1 MFRLWRCFDIIC
13 ILLYLCQIGL
23 CQCQIMIGFKS
34 LPTNKRKLT
43 FSVMKDMVW
52 QELSISKW
60 QGSRNYVFKE
70 VFQTCF
76 KTVKFVVVGCWYLQT
91 SLQLC

>member
-1 MFRLWRCFDIIC
+1 
-13 ILLYLCQIGL
+13 
-23 CQCQIMIGFKS
+23 MIGFKS
-34 LPTNKRKLT
+34 LPTNKRKLLLVLCRIWFGGT
-43 FSVMKDMVW
+43 
-52 QELSISKW
+52 
-60 QGSRNYVFKE
+60 GSEYQQNGKKAENE